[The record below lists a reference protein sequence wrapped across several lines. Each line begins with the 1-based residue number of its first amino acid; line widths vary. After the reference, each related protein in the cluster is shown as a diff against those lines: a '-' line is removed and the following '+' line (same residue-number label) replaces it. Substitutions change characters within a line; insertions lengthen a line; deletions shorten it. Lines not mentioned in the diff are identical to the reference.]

1 LAKSRNLIPETAAK
15 RYKSIPSS
23 RLIRGFEPIGVTTF
37 AAGSAGRR
45 VRRTGARSQQEA
57 AVMRIVQYVLALVAL
72 VATQIPCARAEE
84 VDLLLALAMDVSR
97 SMDQPKFLLQRQGY
111 AAAIGDP
118 QVLSAIRSGP
128 HQKIAVCFIDWS
140 GPFEQRL
147 VIDWKIIDDPS
158 KAAGFGELIL
168 NSPRSFYNS
177 TSIGAGINFSM
188 AQIAKAPFEAER
200 HAIDVSGDGTN
211 NAGRDVSFF
220 RDQAVAK
227 GITVNGIVI
236 LTDIQFAQNPQ
247 HTNPPGGI
255 EKYYRENVIGGPG
268 HFVMVAEDYNSF
280 GRAMVKK
287 LIAEIAGVP
296 PPQRA
301 ASASARGPI
310 LASSAK
316 LPR

>member
-1 LAKSRNLIPETAAK
+1 
-15 RYKSIPSS
+15 
-23 RLIRGFEPIGVTTF
+23 
-37 AAGSAGRR
+37 
-45 VRRTGARSQQEA
+45 
-57 AVMRIVQYVLALVAL
+57 MRIVQYVLALVAFF
-72 VATQIPCARAEE
+72 ATQIPCARAED

-128 HQKIAVCFIDWS
+128 HQRIAVCFIDWS

-177 TSIGAGINFSM
+177 TSIGAGINFAM
-188 AQIAKAPFEAER
+188 AQLAKAPFDAER
-200 HAIDVSGDGTN
+200 RAIDVSGDGTN
-211 NAGRDVSFF
+211 NAGRDVTFF
-220 RDQAVAK
+220 RNQAVER
-227 GITVNGIVI
+227 GIIVNGIVI

-268 HFVMVAEDYNSF
+268 SFVMVAEDYNSF

-310 LASSAK
+310 LASSTK